1 MSVHFPIL
9 DLQTAPHCTY
19 ELHDRLCRIRVKII
33 IETKPSTTIG
43 HHSAALAMTALIASV
58 AGYPFADVTC
68 TRADEG
74 MKYEVTV
81 RGQPNVTGIVTFM
94 AEEDGALD
102 GDAENWQQAEMSE
115 RDVLQF
121 GGALQLW
128 LNLNLPV

>member
-1 MSVHFPIL
+1 
-9 DLQTAPHCTY
+9 
-19 ELHDRLCRIRVKII
+19 
-33 IETKPSTTIG
+33 
-43 HHSAALAMTALIASV
+43 
-58 AGYPFADVTC
+58 
-68 TRADEG
+68 

-115 RDVLQF
+115 RNVLQF